1 VSLGDLHGVVRLE
14 RVLEDELDLYLGLFE
29 LNLVL
34 EAADL
39 LHSLYVLG
47 VDLSLQQ
54 VEVVDLVRL
63 VTALLGGSHLR
74 LSEIDALW
82 SLLGLLLLIF
92 ELFLVLLFQG
102 LLLIEDFRL
111 LLTLTAVL
119 QVLKS
124 HLT

>member
-1 VSLGDLHGVVRLE
+1 MSLGDLHGVIRLE

-39 LHSLYVLG
+39 LHGLYVLG
-47 VDLSLQQ
+47 VDLSLEK

-63 VTALLGGSHLR
+63 VAALLGGRHLR
-74 LSEIDALW
+74 LSEVDALW
-82 SLLGLLLLIF
+82 ALFGLLLLIF

-102 LLLIEDFRL
+102 FLLVEDF
-111 LLTLTAVL
+111 
-119 QVLKS
+119 
-124 HLT
+124 